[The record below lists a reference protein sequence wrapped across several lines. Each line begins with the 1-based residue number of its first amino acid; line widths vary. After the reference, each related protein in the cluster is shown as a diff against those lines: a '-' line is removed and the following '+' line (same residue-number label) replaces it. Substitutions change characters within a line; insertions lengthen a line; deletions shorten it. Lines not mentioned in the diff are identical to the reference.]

1 MPSTSLRVAVVT
13 GHHPF
18 DVVGFH
24 QALRALPE
32 TDCYA
37 QDLTDFASAPPEV
50 RRGYDAVV
58 FYNMHTALP
67 GEDPSWFEAGI
78 GPVIDQLGESD
89 QGIIILHHA
98 LLAFPESA
106 VWSGLVGIGQR
117 TLSSYHPDQT
127 LRIDVADRAHPIT
140 VGLDSWTIVDETYA
154 MAEPDEEGNRV
165 LLTTKHSPSMRA
177 IAWTRRFRNARV
189 LCYQS
194 GHDNRVYADPGF
206 RTVLGRGIRWCAGA
220 L

>member
-1 MPSTSLRVAVVT
+1 MPNASLRVAVVT

-24 QALRALPE
+24 QMVRALPE
-32 TDCYA
+32 TDCYV
-37 QDLTDFASAPPEV
+37 QDLTDFASAPAEV
-50 RRGYDAVV
+50 RKSYDAVV

-67 GEDPSWFEAGI
+67 GENPPWFESGI
-78 GPVIDQLGESD
+78 VPVIDQLGEAD
-89 QGIIILHHA
+89 QGIVVLHHA
-98 LLAFPESA
+98 LLAFPESP
-106 VWSGLVGIGQR
+106 VWSGLVGIGAR
-117 TLSSYHPDQT
+117 TLSNYYPDQT
-127 LRIDVADRAHPIT
+127 LRIEIADAGHAIT
-140 VGLDSWTIVDETYA
+140 AGLAPWTIVDETYA
-154 MAEPDEEGNRV
+154 MAEPDDEDNHV
-165 LLTTKHSPSMRA
+165 LLTTPHSPSMRT